1 MTTEFAVLSGLP
13 ALPVG
18 RPIIVGD
25 LIVVVVVE
33 ANGLTDIYDD
43 VVAEIEVG
51 CCGLTRD
58 GLEEDLAETA
68 AGSFVN
74 LYDAGA
80 CCPKELLV
88 GTKGFLC
95 LTTPPV

>member
-33 ANGLTDIYDD
+33 AGILIYDD
-43 VVAEIEVG
+43 VVAEIEGG

-58 GLEEDLAETA
+58 RSEEYLA
-68 AGSFVN
+68 
-74 LYDAGA
+74 
-80 CCPKELLV
+80 
-88 GTKGFLC
+88 
-95 LTTPPV
+95 